1 MKNNLSKILN
11 IFIALVAAIGAVLF
25 IRIFLEDAEL
35 IKTDAEIQQSIISPI
50 ITFSTALLYLAI
62 GVTVFLSLLSMVKNP
77 ESLKKTALGIAV
89 LGVLLMLA
97 YFTGDSLEVTDPQ
110 GKVLLG
116 GEAGSATNQWTSTG
130 IWYSMFLG
138 LIAGAFFV
146 LDLVK
151 GLIKS

>member
-11 IFIALVAAIGAVLF
+11 IFIALVAAIGAILF
-25 IRIFLEDAEL
+25 IRIFLVDEEL
-35 IKTDAEIQQSIISPI
+35 IKTDADIQQSVISPI
-50 ITFSTALLYLAI
+50 ITFSTALLYIAI
-62 GVTVFLSLLSMVKNP
+62 GVTVFLSLWSLVKNP
-77 ESLKKTALGIAV
+77 DSLKKTALGIAV

-116 GEAGSATNQWTSTG
+116 GEEGSTTNQWTSTG